1 MKMRLCA
8 LYSMLFTFMCV
19 LLYVARQS
27 AQDHL
32 KCTAL
37 QRKKAME
44 PER

>member
-8 LYSMLFTFMCV
+8 LYSMLFIFV
-19 LLYVARQS
+19 RVFLYVARQS
-27 AQDHL
+27 AQDYL